1 MIQLSKKAVEI
12 AALETVEFLG
22 QKELCGKLKRFY
34 TAIGLKLNNIPYKF
48 MVRNFVLGRIKFI
61 ITKIFP
67 VKYECIFIRCSK
79 IGVHVNVRADE
90 YLVNLNQEFL
100 KRGKLWNMML

>member
-22 QKELCGKLKRFY
+22 QKELCGELKRFY
-34 TAIGLKLNNIPYKF
+34 TAIGLKLSNIPYKL

-61 ITKIFP
+61 ITIIFP
-67 VKYECIFIRCSK
+67 VKYECNFIRCSK
-79 IGVHVNVRADE
+79 FGVLVNVRADE
-90 YLVNLNQEFL
+90 YLVNLNQEFF